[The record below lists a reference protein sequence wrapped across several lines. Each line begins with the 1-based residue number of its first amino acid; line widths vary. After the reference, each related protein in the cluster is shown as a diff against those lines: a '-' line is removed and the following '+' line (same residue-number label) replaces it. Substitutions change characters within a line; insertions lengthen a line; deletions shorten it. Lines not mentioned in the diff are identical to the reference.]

1 MKNSVN
7 LLYYKCHRKDIK
19 CGGSCMESSDQIEKE
34 KINKSESIRKSKMI
48 NDKCFQ
54 YAASIALNYE
64 EIK

>member
-1 MKNSVN
+1 
-7 LLYYKCHRKDIK
+7 
-19 CGGSCMESSDQIEKE
+19 MESSDQIEKE

-54 YAASIALNYE
+54 YAAPIALNYE